1 MDNLL
6 QLVQSQSD
14 LIKQLSHKID
24 TLEQSM
30 YKLLNAYPFQADLP
44 AASLHPHKTT
54 PLDHYTQAFFT
65 EHNIGYMGC
74 IEEVVKSK
82 TLDNIVLTMG
92 NHFVDLQRWLLLI
105 KRNVASSGSFQI
117 QLNEFKNPNI
127 IIQVSEQLFKIAY
140 LDEFALIKGGKQL
153 LISPSRLPVAH
164 NFFTGFWLERYIF
177 LMIDKVLKQFHLQE
191 IALLYRNM
199 VVTVPD
205 VGNAELDILLLIN
218 DTFFWIEIKSG
229 DFQNYLTRYH
239 QIKQELQFEQR
250 QCILVINENNF
261 DIQNTIEQASG
272 FTVIGIQNFS
282 QVFTAIIKSIS
293 K

>member
-1 MDNLL
+1 MPIR
-6 QLVQSQSD
+6 S
-14 LIKQLSHKID
+14 
-24 TLEQSM
+24 T
-30 YKLLNAYPFQADLP
+30 DLP
-44 AASLHPHKTT
+44 AASLHPQNHAAR
-54 PLDHYTQAFFT
+54 PLYTGFFT

-177 LMIDKVLKQFHLQE
+177 LMIDKVLKQFHLQKLHSF
-191 IALLYRNM
+191 IA
-199 VVTVPD
+199 
-205 VGNAELDILLLIN
+205 I
-218 DTFFWIEIKSG
+218 WW
-229 DFQNYLTRYH
+229 
-239 QIKQELQFEQR
+239 
-250 QCILVINENNF
+250 
-261 DIQNTIEQASG
+261 
-272 FTVIGIQNFS
+272 
-282 QVFTAIIKSIS
+282 
-293 K
+293 